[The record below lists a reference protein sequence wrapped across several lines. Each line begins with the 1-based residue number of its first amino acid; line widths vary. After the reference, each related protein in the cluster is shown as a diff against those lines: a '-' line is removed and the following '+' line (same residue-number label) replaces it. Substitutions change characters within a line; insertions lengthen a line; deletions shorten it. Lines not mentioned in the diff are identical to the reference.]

1 MNYMS
6 GKDNQLVPAVDIL
19 GTPVASITW
28 DQAIAL
34 LTRLLR
40 EKRFTRISFL
50 NAHNANIAARNKEFA
65 QALARFLVLS
75 DGVGVDIA
83 SKILHG
89 HAFPA
94 NLNGTDFIPAFLK
107 TLEKPVSVALL
118 GTTRANADAAATTLR
133 RDAPQHRYTVINDGF
148 FDAAREEQILLELRE
163 IRPDILLVGM
173 GVPRQELWIT
183 RKVTAEHCTLPIG
196 VGALLDFLSGAI
208 PRAPMW
214 MRRIRME
221 WLYRLC
227 LEPGRLW
234 QRYVIGNPVFLFRVI
249 KERLR
254 GRPSHD

>member
-1 MNYMS
+1 MNFMS
-6 GKDNQLVPAVDIL
+6 RKDNRLVPTVDIL
-19 GTPVASITW
+19 GTPVATITW

-40 EKRFTRISFL
+40 DKRFTKISFL
-50 NAHNANIAARNKEFA
+50 NAHNANIAVRNREFA
-65 QALARFLVLS
+65 EALARFLVLS

-107 TLEKPVSVALL
+107 ALDNPISVALL
-118 GTTRANADAAATTLR
+118 GTTRANADAAAETLR

-148 FDAAREEQILLELRE
+148 FDAKREEQILHELRE

-173 GVPRQELWIT
+173 GVPRQELWIAQ
-183 RKVTAEHCTLPIG
+183 KVTAEHCTLPIG

-221 WLYRLC
+221 WFYRLS

-234 QRYVIGNPVFLFRVI
+234 QRYVIGNPLFLFRVV
-249 KERLR
+249 KEKLR
-254 GRPSHD
+254 GRRSHG